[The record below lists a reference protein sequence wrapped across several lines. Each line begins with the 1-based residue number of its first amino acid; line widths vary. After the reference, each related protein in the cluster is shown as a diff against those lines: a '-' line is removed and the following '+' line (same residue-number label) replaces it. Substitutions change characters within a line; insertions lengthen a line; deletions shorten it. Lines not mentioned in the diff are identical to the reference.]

1 MGLVELARLNLDQK
15 KFSEAASYYQKAMP
29 DLALHNIPKVG
40 PIGYADILDETAMA
54 WEAMGQQNDASPL
67 RLQAKTIRLEHPNQK
82 SIPDRTPY
90 GKFCD

>member
-1 MGLVELARLNLDQK
+1 
-15 KFSEAASYYQKAMP
+15 MP

-40 PIGYADILDETAMA
+40 PISYVDILDETAMA
-54 WEAMGQQNDASPL
+54 LEAMGQQNDASPL

-82 SIPDRTPY
+82 SITDRTPY